1 MAIITKHLN
10 FEKQQSRWTELHNLL
25 STMDVPELRYDDVNW
40 LLRNL
45 PINNGNHPQYAR
57 AYELCK
63 EIKKEISKAI
73 AAML

>member
-1 MAIITKHLN
+1 MIITRQFN
-10 FEKQQSRWTELHNLL
+10 FNKQDQRWHELHNLL
-25 STMDVPELRYDDVNW
+25 DLMDVPAFRYDDVNW

>member
-1 MAIITKHLN
+1 
-10 FEKQQSRWTELHNLL
+10 
-25 STMDVPELRYDDVNW
+25 MDVPAFRYDDVNW